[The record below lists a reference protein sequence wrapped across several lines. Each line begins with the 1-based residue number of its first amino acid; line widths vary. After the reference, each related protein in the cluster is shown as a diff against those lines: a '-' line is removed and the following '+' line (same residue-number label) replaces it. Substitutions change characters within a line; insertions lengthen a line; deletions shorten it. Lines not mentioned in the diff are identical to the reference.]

1 MITFTI
7 GGHEFKFKSKT
18 LLCKP
23 AQANELGLINKICG
37 PIWRSLLC
45 PMSKDL
51 KEREREREG
60 KKNYHYEPYFML
72 LDPN

>member
-18 LLCKP
+18 LLCKS
-23 AQANELGLINKICG
+23 AQANELGLINKICV

-51 KEREREREG
+51 KERGRG
-60 KKNYHYEPYFML
+60 SHHYEPYFML